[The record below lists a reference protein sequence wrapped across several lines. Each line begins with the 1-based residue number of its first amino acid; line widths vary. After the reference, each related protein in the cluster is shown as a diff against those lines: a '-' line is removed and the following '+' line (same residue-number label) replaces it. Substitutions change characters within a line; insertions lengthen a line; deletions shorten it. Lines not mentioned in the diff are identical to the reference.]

1 MKINKTLIAVLSFT
15 ALTML
20 ACSKSGDNKEAS
32 TAAASQNETLTR
44 ANPKWQVQELFKSRY
59 KKFNEKSSC
68 WIRVSSSG
76 KYCVNLQIVTSK
88 PTNTGRLLY
97 VTESGS
103 LMEND
108 GTLNQTHVVSGIVS
122 LFLVEEANGKF
133 QVVASSDEIAN
144 GAYGTPN
151 EADTYRAG
159 NDGQLGFILTNGD
172 MHQGY
177 AGSTLSLFLQ
187 NGKKIVEVA
196 TLNTSYGNEGACGD
210 PKDQLCDLNSI
221 DTKIETIND
230 SGKKYFDL
238 KIKTTKESKEMGKAA
253 AKTEKSAI
261 IKFDEAKFAYDIGD
275 TNKPYAGLD
284 Y

>member
-1 MKINKTLIAVLSFT
+1 MKINKKLIAVISFT

-32 TAAASQNETLTR
+32 TAASQNETLTR
-44 ANPKWQVQELFKSRY
+44 TNPKWQVHELLKSRY
-59 KKFNEKSSC
+59 KKFNDRSSC

-76 KYCVNLQIVTSK
+76 KYCVNLHVVATK
-88 PTNTGRLLY
+88 PTNTGRLIY

-103 LMEND
+103 PMEND
-108 GTLNQTHVVSGIVS
+108 GTLSQFHVASGMMT
-122 LFLVEEANGKF
+122 LFVVEEVNGKL
-133 QVVASSDEIAN
+133 QVIASSDEIAN

-151 EADTYRAG
+151 DADTYRAG

-177 AGSTLSLFLQ
+177 AGSTLSLFVQ

-221 DTKIETIND
+221 DTKVEAIND
-230 SGKKYFDL
+230 SGKKFFDL
-238 KIKTTKESKEMGKAA
+238 KVQTKKESKEMGKAA
-253 AKTEKSAI
+253 VKTEKSAT

-275 TNKPYAGLD
+275 ANKPYAGLD